1 MPEQHE
7 NRVDLVV
14 TGGTVVNASHRQAAT
29 VVVHDGKVRALL
41 TPEAPL
47 PAARRVLDVRG
58 RFLLPGGVD
67 PHCHIGEVV
76 GTHAGLDD
84 YESATVA
91 ALHGATTTVVNFAIP
106 EAEDESP
113 LACAQRRLGE
123 GASART
129 DHALHGGLVRWDP
142 ALVDQITEL
151 ATLGIRTIKMFTT
164 YRGERMVAPEV
175 VLEVL
180 RTLHRVGGMGYVHAE
195 ADHVIEDALALCAKA
210 GRIDASHLP
219 ETRPALAEN
228 AAVAQVLATAQHL
241 SAPVYFVH
249 QSTPE
254 AVAQVRGARREGLR
268 AYTETCPHYLL
279 LDDSVYDKP
288 GAEGFVCCPPL
299 RSEPLRR
306 GLVTASLVGDV
317 DTIGSDH
324 CCFSL
329 AQKAATRDDVRHM
342 PNGLPGVETRIPAA
356 FTALVT
362 RAGVSLE
369 RFTALVSTNAARL
382 NGLHGKGWIGP
393 GADADFYSLDPE
405 KSRITATADLH
416 MATDYTPYEGIAL
429 NGWPTEVVCGGRVVI
444 DGDGFHDPGP
454 VGRFLETDPLDDV
467 LLT

>member
-1 MPEQHE
+1 MSEQNDHM
-7 NRVDLVV
+7 VDLVV
-14 TGGTVVNASHRQAAT
+14 TGGTVVNASHRQEAT
-29 VVVHDGKVRALL
+29 AVVNHGTVQALL
-41 TPEAPL
+41 APHTPV
-47 PAARRVLDVRG
+47 PAARRVLDVQG
-58 RFLLPGGVD
+58 RLLLPGGID
-67 PHCHIGEVV
+67 PHCHIGEIV
-76 GTHAGLDD
+76 GDHAGQDD
-84 YESATVA
+84 YESATIA
-91 ALHGATTTVVNFAIP
+91 ALHGGTTTVVNFAIP
-106 EAEDESP
+106 ESEEETPVD
-113 LACAQRRLGE
+113 CARRRLTE
-123 GASART
+123 GKGART

-142 ALVDQITEL
+142 ALVNHIAEL
-151 ATLGIRTIKMFTT
+151 ATMGIRTIKMFTT
-164 YRGERMVAPEV
+164 YRGERMVTPEV

-180 RTLHRVGGMGYVHAE
+180 RSLHRLGGMGYVHAE

-210 GRIDASHLP
+210 GRVDASHLP

-254 AVAQVRGARREGLR
+254 AVAQVRAARREGLR

-288 GAEGFVCCPPL
+288 GSEGFVCCPPL
-299 RSEPLRR
+299 RGEELRQ
-306 GLVTASLVGDV
+306 GLVTAALVGDV

-329 AQKAATRDDVRHM
+329 EQKSATRDDVRHM

-369 RFTALVSTNAARL
+369 RFVALTSTNAARL
-382 NGLHGKGWIGP
+382 NGLQGKGWIGP
-393 GADADFYSLDPE
+393 GADADFYSLDPNA
-405 KSRITATADLH
+405 SRTTDSADLH
-416 MATDYTPYEGIAL
+416 MATDYTPYQGMTL
-429 NGWPTEVVCGGRVVI
+429 YGWPSEVVAGGRVVL

-454 VGRFLETDPLDDV
+454 VGRFLSTNPLDDA